1 MKMTNALIERARV
14 WAEHDPNQESREQIE
29 AWIDAHDE
37 LSLARA
43 FAGPLHFGTAGLRAQ
58 VGPGESQLN
67 EATILRTTAGLMA
80 WLLENLGQDS
90 VPRVV
95 IGCDARHGSSEFY
108 DAAAEVV
115 SAAGGEA
122 LVLPKQNPTPLTA
135 YTVKKLGADAG
146 IMVTASHNPPA
157 DNGYKVYL
165 GGRIATGDAEGVQ
178 LIAPADA
185 EIAEAIAAAPF
196 ADQIARNHDN
206 ILEVDTR
213 EQYIER
219 TAGLV
224 GADVSKESRANVR
237 IALTAMHGVG
247 AALGKEILEKAG
259 FEVSLVPEQAKPDA
273 DFPTVSFPNP
283 EEKGALD
290 LAKAHAHA
298 IDADVI
304 IAYDP
309 DADRC
314 AVATKD
320 ADAEGGWRQLTG
332 DETGA
337 LLGEYLGAT
346 AKGSYAN
353 SVVSGRLLS
362 QVAKAH
368 GLDHAQTLTGFKWIA
383 RTPNLAFGYEEAI
396 GYCCDPEA
404 VADKD
409 GISASVVVASLV
421 AKLKAA
427 GRTLDCALDDL
438 AKAHGLYMTAPL
450 TFRVEDLSIIAE
462 GMKTLR
468 TTPPT
473 ELAGSKITEVI
484 DLAEGTLGFGATDGM
499 MFLTED
505 DDRVICRPSGT
516 EPKLKCYLEV
526 VRPVGEEGVDRK
538 GAQDRLA
545 AIAEDLHRVLGM

>member
-1 MKMTNALIERARV
+1 MTNTVIDRARV

-29 AWIDAHDE
+29 AWIASYDE
-37 LSLARA
+37 SSLARA

-80 WLLENLGQDS
+80 WLLEKLGQES

-108 DAAAEVV
+108 DVAAEVA

-135 YTVKKLGADAG
+135 YTVKTLGADAG
-146 IMVTASHNPPA
+146 IMITASHNPPA
-157 DNGYKVYL
+157 DYGYKVYL

-185 EIAEAIAAAPF
+185 EIAEAIASAPF
-196 ADQIARNHDN
+196 ADQIARNRDN
-206 ILEVDTR
+206 IREIDTR
-213 EQYIER
+213 ERYIER
-219 TAGLV
+219 AVGLAGAEISAETR
-224 GADVSKESRANVR
+224 GNVR

-259 FEVSLVPEQAKPDA
+259 FEVSLVPEQAEPDA

-290 LAKAHAHA
+290 LAKTHANA
-298 IDADVI
+298 IEADVI

-320 ADAEGGWRQLTG
+320 DNAEGGWRQLSG

-346 AKGSYAN
+346 ATGSYAN
-353 SVVSGRLLS
+353 SVVSGRLLA

-368 GLDHAQTLTGFKWIA
+368 GLKHAQTLTGFKWIA

-409 GISASVVVASLV
+409 EISASVVVASLV
-421 AKLKAA
+421 AKLKSE

-438 AKAHGLYMTAPL
+438 AKTHGLYMTAPL

-462 GMKTLR
+462 GMKALR
-468 TTPPT
+468 STPPT
-473 ELAGSKITEVI
+473 ELAGSKVIEVV
-484 DLAEGTLGFGATDGM
+484 DLAEGTLGFGPTDGM

-526 VRPVGEEGVDRK
+526 VRPVGEAGVDRQE
-538 GAQDRLA
+538 ARDRLA
-545 AIAEDLHRVLGM
+545 IIAEDVRKVLNM

>member
-1 MKMTNALIERARV
+1 M
-14 WAEHDPNQESREQIE
+14 
-29 AWIDAHDE
+29 
-37 LSLARA
+37 
-43 FAGPLHFGTAGLRAQ
+43 
-58 VGPGESQLN
+58 
-67 EATILRTTAGLMA
+67 
-80 WLLENLGQDS
+80 
-90 VPRVV
+90 
-95 IGCDARHGSSEFY
+95 
-108 DAAAEVV
+108 
-115 SAAGGEA
+115 
-122 LVLPKQNPTPLTA
+122 
-135 YTVKKLGADAG
+135 
-146 IMVTASHNPPA
+146 
-157 DNGYKVYL
+157 
-165 GGRIATGDAEGVQ
+165 
-178 LIAPADA
+178 
-185 EIAEAIAAAPF
+185 
-196 ADQIARNHDN
+196 
-206 ILEVDTR
+206 
-213 EQYIER
+213 
-219 TAGLV
+219 
-224 GADVSKESRANVR
+224 R

-259 FEVSLVPEQAKPDA
+259 FEVSLVPEQAEPDA

-290 LAKAHAHA
+290 LAKTHANA
-298 IDADVI
+298 IEADVI

-320 ADAEGGWRQLTG
+320 DNAEGGWRQLSG

-346 AKGSYAN
+346 ATGSYAN
-353 SVVSGRLLS
+353 SVVSGRLLA

-368 GLDHAQTLTGFKWIA
+368 GLKHAQTLTGFKWIA

-421 AKLKAA
+421 AKLKSE

-438 AKAHGLYMTAPL
+438 AKTHGLYMTAPL

-462 GMKTLR
+462 GMKALR
-468 TTPPT
+468 STPPT
-473 ELAGSKITEVI
+473 ELAGSKVIEVV
-484 DLAEGTLGFGATDGM
+484 DLAEGTLGFGPTDGM

-526 VRPVGEEGVDRK
+526 VRPVGEAGVDRQE
-538 GAQDRLA
+538 ARDRLA
-545 AIAEDLHRVLGM
+545 IIAEDVRKVLNM

>member
-1 MKMTNALIERARV
+1 MTNTVIDRARV

-29 AWIDAHDE
+29 AWIASYDE
-37 LSLARA
+37 SSLARA

-80 WLLENLGQDS
+80 WLLEKLGQES

-108 DAAAEVV
+108 DVAAEVA

-135 YTVKKLGADAG
+135 YTVKTLGADAG
-146 IMVTASHNPPA
+146 IMITASHNRA
-157 DNGYKVYL
+157 DYGYKVYL

-185 EIAEAIAAAPF
+185 EIAEAIASAPF
-196 ADQIARNHDN
+196 ADQIARNRDN
-206 ILEVDTR
+206 IREIDTR
-213 EQYIER
+213 ERYIER
-219 TAGLV
+219 AVGLAGAEISAETR
-224 GADVSKESRANVR
+224 GNVR

-259 FEVSLVPEQAKPDA
+259 FEVSLVPEQAEPDA

-290 LAKAHAHA
+290 LAKTHANA
-298 IDADVI
+298 IEADVI

-320 ADAEGGWRQLTG
+320 DNAEGGWRQLSG

-346 AKGSYAN
+346 ATGSYAN
-353 SVVSGRLLS
+353 SVVSGRLLA

-368 GLDHAQTLTGFKWIA
+368 GLKHAQTLTGFKWIA

-421 AKLKAA
+421 AKLKSE

-438 AKAHGLYMTAPL
+438 AKTHGLYMTAPL

-462 GMKTLR
+462 GMKALR
-468 TTPPT
+468 STPPT
-473 ELAGSKITEVI
+473 ELAGSKVIEVV
-484 DLAEGTLGFGATDGM
+484 DLAEGTLGFGPTDGM

-526 VRPVGEEGVDRK
+526 VRPVGEAGVDRQE
-538 GAQDRLA
+538 ARDRLA
-545 AIAEDLHRVLGM
+545 IIAEDVRKVLNM

>member
-1 MKMTNALIERARV
+1 MTNTVIDRARV

-29 AWIDAHDE
+29 AWIASYDE
-37 LSLARA
+37 SSLARA

-80 WLLENLGQDS
+80 WLLEKLGQES

-108 DAAAEVV
+108 DVAAEVV

-135 YTVKKLGADAG
+135 YTVKALGADAG
-146 IMVTASHNPPA
+146 IMITASHNPPA

-185 EIAEAIAAAPF
+185 EIAVAIASAPF
-196 ADQIARNHDN
+196 ADQIARNRDN
-206 ILEVDTR
+206 IREIDTR
-213 EQYIER
+213 ERYIER
-219 TAGLV
+219 AVGLAGAEISAETR
-224 GADVSKESRANVR
+224 GNVR

-259 FEVSLVPEQAKPDA
+259 FEVSLVPEQAEPDA

-290 LAKAHAHA
+290 LAKAHANA
-298 IDADVI
+298 IEADVI

-320 ADAEGGWRQLTG
+320 DNAEGGWRQLSG

-346 AKGSYAN
+346 ATGSYAN
-353 SVVSGRLLS
+353 SVVSGRLLA

-368 GLDHAQTLTGFKWIA
+368 GLKHAQTLTGFKWIA

-421 AKLKAA
+421 AKLKSE

-438 AKAHGLYMTAPL
+438 AKTHGLYMTAPL

-462 GMKTLR
+462 GMKALR

-473 ELAGSKITEVI
+473 ELAGSKVIEVV
-484 DLAEGTLGFGATDGM
+484 DLAEGTLGFGPTDGM

-526 VRPVGEEGVDRK
+526 VRPVGEAGVDRQ
-538 GAQDRLA
+538 GARDRLA
-545 AIAEDLHRVLGM
+545 MIAEDVRKVLNM

>member
-1 MKMTNALIERARV
+1 MTNTVIDRARV

-29 AWIDAHDE
+29 AWIASYDE
-37 LSLARA
+37 SSLARA

-80 WLLENLGQDS
+80 WLLEKLGQES

-108 DAAAEVV
+108 DVAAEVA

-135 YTVKKLGADAG
+135 YTVKTLGADAG
-146 IMVTASHNPPA
+146 IMITASPIIAPA
-157 DNGYKVYL
+157 DYGYKVYL

-185 EIAEAIAAAPF
+185 EIAEAIASAPF
-196 ADQIARNHDN
+196 ADQIARNRDN
-206 ILEVDTR
+206 IREIDTR
-213 EQYIER
+213 ERYIER
-219 TAGLV
+219 AVGLAGAEISAETR
-224 GADVSKESRANVR
+224 GNVR

-259 FEVSLVPEQAKPDA
+259 FEVSLVPEQAEPDA

-290 LAKAHAHA
+290 LAKTHANA
-298 IDADVI
+298 IEADVI

-320 ADAEGGWRQLTG
+320 DNAEGGWRQLSG

-346 AKGSYAN
+346 ATGSYAN
-353 SVVSGRLLS
+353 SVVSGRLLA

-368 GLDHAQTLTGFKWIA
+368 GLKHAQTLTGFKWIA

-421 AKLKAA
+421 AKLKSE

-438 AKAHGLYMTAPL
+438 AKTHGLYMTAPL

-462 GMKTLR
+462 GMKALR
-468 TTPPT
+468 STPPT
-473 ELAGSKITEVI
+473 ELAGSKVIEVV
-484 DLAEGTLGFGATDGM
+484 DLAEGTLGFGPTDGM

-526 VRPVGEEGVDRK
+526 VRPVGEAGVDRQE
-538 GAQDRLA
+538 ARDRLA
-545 AIAEDLHRVLGM
+545 IIAEDVRKVLNM

>member
-1 MKMTNALIERARV
+1 MTNTVIDRARV

-29 AWIDAHDE
+29 AWIASYDE
-37 LSLARA
+37 SSLARA

-80 WLLENLGQDS
+80 WLLEKLGQES

-108 DAAAEVV
+108 DVAAEVA

-135 YTVKKLGADAG
+135 YTVKTLGADAG
-146 IMVTASHNPPA
+146 IMITASHNRA
-157 DNGYKVYL
+157 GDYGYQVYL

-185 EIAEAIAAAPF
+185 EIAEAIASAPF
-196 ADQIARNHDN
+196 ADQIARNRDN
-206 ILEVDTR
+206 IREIDTR
-213 EQYIER
+213 ERYIER
-219 TAGLV
+219 AVGLAG
-224 GADVSKESRANVR
+224 AEIRAETRGNVR

-259 FEVSLVPEQAKPDA
+259 FEVSLVPEQAEPDA

-290 LAKAHAHA
+290 LAKTHANA
-298 IDADVI
+298 IEADVI

-320 ADAEGGWRQLTG
+320 DNAEGGWRQLSG

-346 AKGSYAN
+346 ATGSYAN
-353 SVVSGRLLS
+353 SVVSGRLLA

-368 GLDHAQTLTGFKWIA
+368 GLKHAQTLTGFKWIA

-409 GISASVVVASLV
+409 EISASVVVASLV
-421 AKLKAA
+421 AKLKSE

-438 AKAHGLYMTAPL
+438 AKTHGLYMTAPL

-462 GMKTLR
+462 GMKALR
-468 TTPPT
+468 STPPT
-473 ELAGSKITEVI
+473 ELAGSKVIEVV
-484 DLAEGTLGFGATDGM
+484 DLAEGTLGFGPTDGM

-526 VRPVGEEGVDRK
+526 VRPVGEAGVDRQE
-538 GAQDRLA
+538 ARDRLA
-545 AIAEDLHRVLGM
+545 IIAEDVRKVLNM